1 MKLIYS
7 RDNKFNTSTPILF
20 LTHKEYMVLTG
31 YCTWRPIRKII
42 FFHEFLFL
50 KINSIFFKLFIYFFN
65 NSFLKSVKIVHWGV
79 TLKTALPNFKKF
91 ADVHLS
97 DETTAKFNN
106 NKYGYQL
113 VHPFTSKDFEPINS
127 YNEYSKSSFKWDL
140 ITVSHNSKRKCLDDT
155 LYIIRK
161 CLDLNSSLT
170 ALLIVNT
177 PSKDYRSNNSISSVN
192 FINLYFSLFNYS
204 ERQQIVLL
212 RISDEMK
219 LEGVSPSYVK
229 WSMYNSRIFLFS
241 SKKEGSAKVIREAYN
256 SNCLIVAREGLT
268 GGSYDHINKN
278 KLFTWSNRDSA
289 VEIISKLINN
299 LKSRT
304 PIVSEPFINIDAVIK
319 LENFLKSRNLIPN
332 NESLSSSD
340 FAYANRWLPAH
351 LHDHLTKKITADI
364 TSPIQF
370 LRFLRKNY

>member
-7 RDNKFNTSTPILF
+7 RDNKGNKLTPILF
-20 LTHKEYMVLTG
+20 LTHKEYLSFTG
-31 YCTWRPIRKII
+31 ICEWRPLRKII
-42 FFHEFLFL
+42 FFHEFIIL
-50 KINSIFFKLFIYFFN
+50 KIKSILFKLVIYFFN
-65 NSFLKSVKIVHWGV
+65 DRFLKSVKIVHWGV
-79 TLKTALPNFKKF
+79 TLRNKLPHSKRF

-97 DETTAKFNN
+97 DETSAKCNN
-106 NKYGYQL
+106 NHYGFQL
-113 VHPFTSKDFEPINS
+113 VHPYTSKDFEPINS
-127 YNEYSKSSFKWDL
+127 YNQYTKSSFKWDL

-161 CLDLNSSLT
+161 CLDLNSSFT

-177 PSKDYRSNNSISSVN
+177 PSKEYRSNNTNSSVN

-229 WSMYNSRIFLFS
+229 WCMYNSHIFLFS

-278 KLFTWSNRDSA
+278 KLFTWSNKDA
-289 VEIISKLINN
+289 AIQIITKVIKN

-304 PIVSEPFINIDAVIK
+304 PIVSEPFINIDAVAK
-319 LENFLKSRNLIPN
+319 LEIFLKSRNLIPN
-332 NESLSSSD
+332 NESLTSSD
-340 FAYANRWLPAH
+340 FEYANRWLPAH
-351 LHDHLTKKITADI
+351 LHDHLAKKTTADI
-364 TSPIQF
+364 TSPIQL
-370 LRFLRKNY
+370 LRFLCKNY